1 MVIQMII
8 SIKDYNDI
16 INKLNW
22 IISTTTE
29 EVTHSRCQNIL
40 NILEQATKSNE

>member
-1 MVIQMII
+1 MII

-29 EVTHSRCQNIL
+29 DATISRCQNIL
-40 NILEQATKSNE
+40 YILEQAAKSNE